1 METKNKKQK
10 IPAATEE
17 HAVILDYLSLGY
29 VNSDMSKFKGKA
41 IAKAIGTDY
50 FTLLELVPKRGVDL
64 EIQDTVYI
72 GKGKRDKIYKVLGKL
87 DYENLT
93 ATSRIELEYSIRE
106 IVKNNEEKF
115 VEFFNTAGAI
125 STRLHKL
132 ELIPGI
138 GKKYMWEIVEARK
151 EKPFESFE
159 DITKRI
165 PSLNNPAEMIVNRVK
180 QELDTTTAKKGKK
193 KYYLFTPI
201 PKAQKKHRNP
211 RNSRNQ
217 RK

>member
-41 IAKAIGTDY
+41 IAQAIGTDY

-93 ATSRIELEYSIRE
+93 ATSRIE
-106 IVKNNEEKF
+106 IV
-115 VEFFNTAGAI
+115 
-125 STRLHKL
+125 
-132 ELIPGI
+132 
-138 GKKYMWEIVEARK
+138 Y
-151 EKPFESFE
+151 
-159 DITKRI
+159 
-165 PSLNNPAEMIVNRVK
+165 
-180 QELDTTTAKKGKK
+180 AK
-193 KYYLFTPI
+193 
-201 PKAQKKHRNP
+201 
-211 RNSRNQ
+211 
-217 RK
+217 